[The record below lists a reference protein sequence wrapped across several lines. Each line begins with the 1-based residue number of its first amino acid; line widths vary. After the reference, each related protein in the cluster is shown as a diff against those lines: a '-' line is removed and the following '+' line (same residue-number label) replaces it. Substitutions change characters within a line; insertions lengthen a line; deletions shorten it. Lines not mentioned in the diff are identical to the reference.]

1 MFNSALCITFA
12 SENICPYCHQK
23 MLNFCRPGYCSHCG
37 EWLGKRHPPL
47 NLADYFFSHSTLKV
61 YQQNIAYLQDLIRIT
76 PSLPKLPRIKDV
88 YIYLHEHYSHLD
100 ELELLDLCFS
110 LCLDRNLMTNPQKC
124 DDFSFLTASLDFLY
138 RICRY
143 CNIFPRQLF
152 L

>member
-1 MFNSALCITFA
+1 
-12 SENICPYCHQK
+12 

-37 EWLGKRHPPL
+37 EWLGKKHPPL

-100 ELELLDLCFS
+100 EQELLDLCFS
-110 LCLDRNLMTNPQKC
+110 LCLDRNLMTNPHLC